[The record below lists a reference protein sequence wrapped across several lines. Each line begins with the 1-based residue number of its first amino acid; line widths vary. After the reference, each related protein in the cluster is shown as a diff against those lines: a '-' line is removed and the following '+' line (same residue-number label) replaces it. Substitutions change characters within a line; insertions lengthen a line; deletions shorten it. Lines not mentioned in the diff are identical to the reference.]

1 MKKTVLILLTF
12 LLSAISFAGD
22 GHTDK
27 VASFNEIVA
36 PHKGKVVV
44 VDFWNTWCKACCVAM
59 GDNEYLKNGKLK
71 SKDIVWIYVA
81 DESSPY
87 EDYRY
92 KIRYFKG
99 THYRLDKET
108 ITKICRELGI
118 TSYPAYVLVG
128 KDGKYQLREDMKEQ
142 KGYINAIREEL
153 TSKP

>member
-1 MKKTVLILLTF
+1 MKKPLLIFLFLLLT
-12 LLSAISFAGD
+12 SISSSAGD
-22 GHTDK
+22 GPTDTVK
-27 VASFNEIVA
+27 DFNEIISV
-36 PHKGKVVV
+36 HKGKVVV

-71 SKDIVWIYVA
+71 SKDIVWIYIA

-99 THYRLDKET
+99 THYRLNKET
-108 ITKICRELGI
+108 IAKICRELGI

-128 KDGKYQLREDMKEQ
+128 KDGRYQLREDMKNQ
-142 KGYINAIREEL
+142 KGYISAIRAKLSE
-153 TSKP
+153 